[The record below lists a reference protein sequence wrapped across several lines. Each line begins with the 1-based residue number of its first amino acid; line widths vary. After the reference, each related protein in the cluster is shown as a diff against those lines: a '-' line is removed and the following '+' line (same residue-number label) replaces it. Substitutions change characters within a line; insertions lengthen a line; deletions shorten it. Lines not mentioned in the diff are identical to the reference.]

1 MFGLENLPA
10 DRREIACPNAAGRF
24 IICGTVHLR
33 SPQMIAWTLPPLIGL
48 MAAVPAAADSWM
60 PPQKLEAKSPNG
72 RFVAGTTPAKTRERS
87 PKEPPAPGQL
97 AVYREPG
104 GEKVWDATLSNKV
117 SPTQLRLS
125 DDGEYVVTLDN
136 WFGAGYGDDVLAFYR
151 RGEQVQRFSLEQILG
166 VEKIDFADPLVSFS
180 TSSRHWRETSI
191 DFIDAPD
198 QKGGGGPGYV
208 IWLGKADRWLA
219 WDMSTGRPLAG
230 TEPRRRRWAS
240 LARTRALDMLNRE
253 GDAQTGIAFLAK
265 LRRPEDRARIVEQLT
280 SGSFSGG
287 FGHEVDAQHKT
298 ERTEFFASS
307 WAREAADKALAQW
320 DNVPWNE
327 QGVRLATVHGTVEL
341 PFEPNHDTTLH
352 VHLVPEN
359 VARAAWADSK
369 LLLHAGGQFSEHGPT
384 TIHKKIDF
392 AFNQVTPGRY
402 WVKIVLDVAEPHG
415 GEFAAYRGEKGD
427 YETESNA
434 IEAKAGAKAEVGT
447 LRCDRPVK

>member
-1 MFGLENLPA
+1 MV
-10 DRREIACPNAAGRF
+10 R
-24 IICGTVHLR
+24 VR
-33 SPQMIAWTLPPLIGL
+33 SPHVVARLLALLIVL

-60 PPQKLEAKSPNG
+60 PPQELEAQSPNG
-72 RFVAGTTPAKTRERS
+72 RFVARTTPAKTRERS
-87 PKEPPAPGQL
+87 PKEPPAPARL
-97 AVYREPG
+97 VVYRQPG
-104 GEKVWDATLSNKV
+104 GEKVWEAILSNKV

-125 DDGEYVVTLDN
+125 DDGDYVVTLEN

-166 VEKIDFADPLVSFS
+166 VEKIDFGDEQVSFS
-180 TSSRHWRETSI
+180 TSSRNWRATSI
-191 DFIDAPD
+191 DFIDAPN
-198 QKGGGGPGYV
+198 QAGAGGGVQGYV

-230 TEPRRRRWAS
+230 TESRRQRWAN
-240 LARTRALDMLNRE
+240 LARQRALDMLNRPGE
-253 GDAQTGIAFLAK
+253 VPTGIAFLAK
-265 LRRPEDRARIVEQLT
+265 LRRPEDHARIVAQLA

-359 VARAAWADSK
+359 VGRAAWADSK
-369 LLLHAGGQFSEHGPT
+369 LLIHAGGQFSEHGPT
-384 TIHKKIDF
+384 AIHKQIDF

-402 WVKIVLDVAEPHG
+402 WVKVVLDVAEPHG
-415 GEFAAYRGEKGD
+415 DEFAAYRGEKGD

-447 LRCDRPVK
+447 LRCDGPVK